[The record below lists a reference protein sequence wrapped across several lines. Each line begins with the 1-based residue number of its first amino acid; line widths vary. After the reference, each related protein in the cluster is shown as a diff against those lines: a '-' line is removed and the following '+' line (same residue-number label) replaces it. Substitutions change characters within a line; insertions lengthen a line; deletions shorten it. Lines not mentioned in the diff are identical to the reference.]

1 MCARPLVGLWGHR
14 DQCATGPALHTLV
27 EEVDPQHKNIRCN
40 KHQNQR
46 EAFEPEHTE
55 DTGAGF
61 CQDAEG
67 GLYRVGP

>member
-1 MCARPLVGLWGHR
+1 M
-14 DQCATGPALHTLV
+14 GPALHTLV

-40 KHQNQR
+40 KPQNQR

-61 CQDAEG
+61 CQDVER